1 MILSKFKKQH
11 PKALG
16 SKIKIRL
23 LFKMLKFKKATE
35 DCILIYYF
43 KNSEMCYNISFKL
56 TTIHLLCFIIKIQ
69 DNKNAKVLN
78 VFRS

>member
-16 SKIKIRL
+16 SKIKVRL
-23 LFKMLKFKKATE
+23 LFKMLKFKKATK
-35 DCILIYYF
+35 DCILIYYV
-43 KNSEMCYNISFKL
+43 KDIGMCYNLSFKL
-56 TTIHLLCFIIKIQ
+56 TTVHLLCFIIKIQ

-78 VFRS
+78 VFSS

>member
-16 SKIKIRL
+16 SKIKVRFF
-23 LFKMLKFKKATE
+23 FKILKFKNVTE
-35 DCILIYYF
+35 DCILIHYV
-43 KNSEMCYNISFKL
+43 KDSAICYNISFKL

-78 VFRS
+78 AFRS